1 MRHLVFM
8 LIAYFVT
15 SCNVNDTDHIITEPV
30 SAQKI
35 NRLTINGKAII
46 AEVIYSTSTPCWEFD
61 RVEHSQNDSI
71 YTAKVFAK
79 RDESRICPQVIDSLL
94 VKHSIY
100 FQSGGDKTLRFW
112 RYDSTYL
119 DTTITLKN

>member
-1 MRHLVFM
+1 MRP
-8 LIAYFVT
+8 LIFILIVYLIT
-15 SCNVNDTDHIITEPV
+15 SCNVNDSDDIITEPV

-35 NRLTINGKAII
+35 NKLTINGKAII
-46 AEVIYSTSTPCWEFD
+46 AEVIYSTPTPCWEYD

-71 YTAKVFAK
+71 FTAKVFA
-79 RDESRICPQVIDSLL
+79 RSDGNRICPQVIDSIL

-100 FQSGGDKTLRFW
+100 FQSGGEKTLRFW

-119 DTTITLKN
+119 DTTIAVN